1 MWLAIR
7 GGIDYA
13 AIASGWGWSWRN
25 DCMVSYKFAVFAE
38 VVISESALS
47 QRCYRHVTMLEK
59 GTMEE
64 DGVESERTTGRFTR
78 LA

>member
-1 MWLAIR
+1 
-7 GGIDYA
+7 
-13 AIASGWGWSWRN
+13 
-25 DCMVSYKFAVFAE
+25 MVSYAFAVFAG